1 MNWAEQRAQIL
12 ATIKSKKGVMQAI
25 MTKAATEKRSTSDD
39 EENQVKAVED
49 DLARLEANL
58 KRVDGFIAD
67 MATAATAAT
76 PVAGDSEEEAA
87 ASAEGEADPVKAA
100 KRVTVTSNLGQGIG
114 FAKAMRA
121 RVAAQLERKNGS
133 NVSALDVAKARNEP
147 EQVIRFLQKDA
158 IVGRTDAPEME
169 ALVQDDNLSNEFVE
183 LLRER
188 TVFDKLTG
196 FRSVPFNTKMVNQL
210 TGGVASWVGEG
221 LTKPTTNPTFGTV
234 RIDEHKLAAISIF
247 TDEFLR
253 NSRPKADGVFLDD
266 LLAACAELV
275 DSTFL
280 GAAAGTD
287 VTPAGILNGVT
298 GITATGQ
305 TGDAYRA
312 DLKALAVEFL
322 TGNKSLTGAQLIM
335 SEVMA
340 YELADLVDALGN
352 TMFRGMDAQIGSKAF
367 KGINV
372 VESEAAD
379 GKIIMIKPSEILL
392 ADDGRVDVSYS
403 DQATIVNGAE
413 SINLWQQNMSAVRVE
428 RFISWAKR
436 RDSAVSFVDYSGLVT
451 P

>member
-12 ATIKSKKGVMQAI
+12 ATIKSKKGKIHGI

-39 EENQVKAVED
+39 EENQIKAVED
-49 DLARLEANL
+49 DLVRLEANL
-58 KRVDGFIAD
+58 ARVDGFIAD

-169 ALVQDDNLSNEFVE
+169 ALVQEDNLSNEFVE

-210 TGGVASWVGEG
+210 TGGVASWVGEAQV
-221 LTKPTTNPTFGTV
+221 KPTTNPTFGTV

-266 LLAACAELV
+266 LLAACAELI
-275 DSTFL
+275 DTTFL
-280 GAAAGTD
+280 SATAGTD
-287 VTPAGILNGVT
+287 ATPAGILNGVT
-298 GITATGQ
+298 GIAATGQ

-312 DLKALAVEFL
+312 DLRALAIEFL
-322 TGNKSLTGAQLIM
+322 TGNKSLTGSQLIM

-413 SINLWQQNMSAVRVE
+413 TINLWQQNMSAVRVE

-436 RDSAVSFVDYSGLVT
+436 RDSAVSFLDYSALVT

>member
-1 MNWAEQRAQIL
+1 MNWEEQRAQIL
-12 ATIKSKKGVMQAI
+12 ATIAKKKGVMQTI

-49 DLARLEANL
+49 DVVRLEANL
-58 KRVDGFIAD
+58 ARIDGFIAD
-67 MATAATAAT
+67 MAAAATAAT

-87 ASAEGEADPVKAA
+87 ASAEGEVDPVKAA
-100 KRVTVTSNLGQGIG
+100 KRVAVTSNLGQGIG

-121 RVAAQLERKNGS
+121 RVAAQIERKNGS
-133 NVSALDVAKARNEP
+133 NVSALDVAKSRNEP
-147 EQVIRFLQKDA
+147 EEVLRFLREKA
-158 IVGRTDAPEME
+158 VVGRTDAAEME
-169 ALVQDDNLSNEFVE
+169 ALIADDTLSNEFIE

-266 LLAACAELV
+266 LLAACAELI
-275 DSTFL
+275 DGTFL
-280 GAAAGTD
+280 SNVAGTD

-298 GITATGQ
+298 AIDATGQ

-322 TGNKSLTGAQLIM
+322 LGNKSLTGAQLIM

-436 RDSAVSFVDYSGLVT
+436 RDTAVSFLDYSGLVT